1 MSDFKRFLGLAGV
14 LLLSLSL
21 VGIPSVALA
30 DRDDEDDT
38 GRGPKTTICH
48 IPSHGRMKPS
58 TLKLP
63 PHLAQVH
70 LQNHSNDFT
79 GECGG
84 TKFAIVAVSGTLE
97 EGFPLRPNLD
107 FTTEVDE
114 GNPPVLAIF
123 LGKALVRGVKA
134 FLDVKDSMS
143 REFRPVGMLNP
154 INPALVASGN
164 NNDANISSIYLID
177 RRQALRALLNEP
189 RYLSMVPDLA
199 KVDIHAPETD
209 QTVRALILQAIT
221 ETPLLDP
228 KNFTTA
234 TFLQVISTW
243 KSCHFVESPLI
254 KPSKADG
261 TRVTDFPNSLAIW
274 AGTTDAARTS
284 DPAGY
289 NAAVERK
296 IRSTLALPP
305 EMPGSNDCVDNP
317 STFPIPPRPGGADPL
332 IRYAVDKHTKRM
344 NDTYRPCEFEEFA
357 ARAGVNIQV
366 PQCPN

>member
-1 MSDFKRFLGLAGV
+1 MDCYQRFILLVGGVISVLCLAG
-14 LLLSLSL
+14 L
-21 VGIPSVALA
+21 PSVASA
-30 DRDDEDDT
+30 QQ
-38 GRGPKTTICH
+38 KVTICH
-48 IPSHGRMKPS
+48 IPTQGNMSPT

-63 PHLAQVH
+63 AHVAQQQHLDAHPH
-70 LQNHSNDFT
+70 DYT

-107 FTTEVDE
+107 FLTEVNE

-143 REFRPVGMLNP
+143 REFRPEGMLNP

-164 NNDANISSIYLID
+164 YNDANISSIYLVD
-177 RRQALRALLNEP
+177 RRQAMRALLNEP

-199 KVDIHAPETD
+199 KVDINAQETD
-209 QTVRALILQAIT
+209 PTVRALILQAIA
-221 ETPLLDP
+221 ETPLAEP
-228 KNFTTA
+228 KNYTTA

-254 KPSKADG
+254 KPVKTDG
-261 TRVTDFPNSLAIW
+261 TRVTDFPNSLALW
-274 AGTTDAARTS
+274 AGTTDAQRIV

-289 NAAVERK
+289 NAAVEAK
-296 IRSTLALPP
+296 IRATLELRPGS
-305 EMPGSNDCVDNP
+305 PGSNNCVDNP
-317 STFPIPPRPGGADPL
+317 STFLIPPAPGGTDPL

-344 NDTYRPCEFEEFA
+344 NDVYRPCEFEEFA
-357 ARAGVNIQV
+357 ARAGLSILV
-366 PQCPN
+366 PQCPK